1 MIVRIL
7 GEGQWQVDDE
17 HLQELNVLDGWLEQA
32 VEDGDETA
40 FAHALTALL
49 YSVRDLGARL
59 PAERIV
65 PSDLILPDAD
75 ATMERVRAL
84 LSGDGLIPG

>member
-32 VEDGDETA
+32 VEDGDGTA

-49 YSVRDLGARL
+49 YSVRDLGTRL

-65 PSDLILPDAD
+65 PSELILPDAD
-75 ATMERVRAL
+75 ATMERVREL
-84 LSGDGLIPG
+84 LAGDGLIPG